1 MEDKTLSDFHV
12 SVQILMLNT
21 WKLEKLQLWRFMWET
36 YVQKYIKKAIGR
48 PGADSERWRSVL
60 GGAEEM
66 QRCYNV
72 SNLLSTLISTQ
83 RKEKKKPRGELGQ
96 RNDEE
101 DRVGGVIVPNNRYS
115 PTYSGGNRSGK
126 IGSCA
131 KKKNPVIVPAAVV
144 RF

>member
-1 MEDKTLSDFHV
+1 MWDTYLHVCKNTVKRWLEDLV
-12 SVQILMLNT
+12 LI
-21 WKLEKLQLWRFMWET
+21 ECWRL
-36 YVQKYIKKAIGR
+36 
-48 PGADSERWRSVL
+48 VL

-72 SNLLSTLISTQ
+72 SNFLSTLISTQ
-83 RKEKKKPRGELGQ
+83 RKKKKPRGELGQ

-126 IGSCA
+126 IGSCY
-131 KKKNPVIVPAAVV
+131 KKKNPVIVPAAIV